1 MKEILK
7 KTRLNILIASA
18 LTIVL
23 GLIFVFNPVDAT
35 VFICR
40 AAGFILLI
48 IGMFMTGSYFLNL
61 SDNVGNSSL
70 IAGLIEF
77 ALGIWIT
84 LKPEHFVQFLTVI
97 AGFILLVHGFSLIQG
112 AIEIKRLS
120 YKYWWV
126 ELMIALIT
134 TALGIIII
142 VSPFA
147 TVAVAMVVTGVC
159 LILDGISTLLITL
172 KISKVLKKISDEVGM
187 IETTGEEI
195 K

>member
-1 MKEILK
+1 
-7 KTRLNILIASA
+7 
-18 LTIVL
+18 
-23 GLIFVFNPVDAT
+23 
-35 VFICR
+35 
-40 AAGFILLI
+40 
-48 IGMFMTGSYFLNL
+48 
-61 SDNVGNSSL
+61 
-70 IAGLIEF
+70 
-77 ALGIWIT
+77 
-84 LKPEHFVQFLTVI
+84 
-97 AGFILLVHGFSLIQG
+97 
-112 AIEIKRLS
+112 
-120 YKYWWV
+120 
-126 ELMIALIT
+126 MIALIT